1 MQTLTFKRG
10 VHPPDGKALTKDMKT
25 GTYVVF
31 IHKRVSI
38 IKEATGVAFTV
49 LTKG

>member
-1 MQTLTFKRG
+1 MPWYMF
-10 VHPPDGKALTKDMKT
+10 VHTTGITIRKDMKT
-25 GTYVVF
+25 GTYEVF
-31 IHKRVSI
+31 IHKRASI